1 MEKRQDYS
9 SQSAREEE
17 IQDEMKPSAK
27 KSHSLTQA
35 LIQILLVVLVAEE
48 EDICEEIRYLAS
60 IVE

>member
-35 LIQILLVVLVAEE
+35 LIQILLVLVAEE